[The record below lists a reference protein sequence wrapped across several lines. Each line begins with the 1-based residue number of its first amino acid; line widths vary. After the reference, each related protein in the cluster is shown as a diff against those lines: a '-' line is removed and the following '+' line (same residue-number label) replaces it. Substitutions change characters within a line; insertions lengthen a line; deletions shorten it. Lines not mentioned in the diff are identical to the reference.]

1 MRLVLAIAFGLCLQ
15 VVLYA
20 LGAKP
25 FDALLAFIVVLTLA
39 ASYEILVKYL
49 PGDKD

>member
-1 MRLVLAIAFGLCLQ
+1 MRLVLAITLGLVVQ
-15 VVLYA
+15 VILYA

-25 FDALLAFIVVLTLA
+25 FDAFLAFITILTLA

-49 PGDKD
+49 PGNKD